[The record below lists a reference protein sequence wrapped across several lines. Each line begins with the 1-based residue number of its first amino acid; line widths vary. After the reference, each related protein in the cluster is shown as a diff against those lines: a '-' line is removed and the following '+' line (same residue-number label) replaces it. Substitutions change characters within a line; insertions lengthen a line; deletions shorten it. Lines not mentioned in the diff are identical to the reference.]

1 MEKGRYPNKLKL
13 FRHSKGYSRKK
24 VARMVGLADPSQ
36 LSKWERGI
44 VIPNLLQVLL
54 LARIYQTHPHEL
66 FDELWK
72 QVGNQYNLLA
82 QHPEPSINNQSFP
95 V

>member
-1 MEKGRYPNKLKL
+1 MEVGRFPNKLKL

-24 VARMVGLADPSQ
+24 VARMVGLTNSSQ
-36 LSKWERGI
+36 LSKWERG
-44 VIPNLLQVLL
+44 VVLPNLLQVFS

-66 FDELWK
+66 FDDLWK
-72 QVGNQYNLLA
+72 QIDMQFNLLA
-82 QHPEPSINNQSFP
+82 QDVEPFNSNETFF